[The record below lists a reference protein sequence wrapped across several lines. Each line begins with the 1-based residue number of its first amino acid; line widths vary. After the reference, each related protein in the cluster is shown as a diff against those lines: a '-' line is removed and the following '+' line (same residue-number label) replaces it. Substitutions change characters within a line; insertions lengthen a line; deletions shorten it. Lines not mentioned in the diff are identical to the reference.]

1 MYAIIW
7 LVLIGVVGWS
17 IGNMAGQ
24 HQYAQILGA
33 EPTRARSG
41 NGNCRRHCQLSS
53 VLVQLFDSMTESSAH
68 ANSRKLLVSS
78 LALEPRN
85 EKYVEPMAI

>member
-24 HQYAQILGA
+24 GQYAQILGA
-33 EPTRARSG
+33 DPGALEIILGIVGATIGCHLILPRF
-41 NGNCRRHCQLSS
+41 
-53 VLVQLFDSMTESSAH
+53 FDSMTD
-68 ANSRKLLVSS
+68 
-78 LALEPRN
+78 
-85 EKYVEPMAI
+85 

>member
-17 IGNMAGQ
+17 LGNMAGQ

-33 EPTRARSG
+33 EPSAIEITLGIAVTTVGCHLFLHTSSTR
-41 NGNCRRHCQLSS
+41 
-53 VLVQLFDSMTESSAH
+53 
-68 ANSRKLLVSS
+68 
-78 LALEPRN
+78 
-85 EKYVEPMAI
+85 

>member
-1 MYAIIW
+1 LTQRERCTVAATAQTERVFLYAIIW

-33 EPTRARSG
+33 EPSALDMIVGIVGATVSCHLFLYNSSTR
-41 NGNCRRHCQLSS
+41 
-53 VLVQLFDSMTESSAH
+53 
-68 ANSRKLLVSS
+68 
-78 LALEPRN
+78 
-85 EKYVEPMAI
+85 

>member
-33 EPTRARSG
+33 DPTA
-41 NGNCRRHCQLSS
+41 LD
-53 VLVQLFDSMTESSAH
+53 LVMGIVGATVSCHLFLYT
-68 ANSRKLLVSS
+68 
-78 LALEPRN
+78 ALTH
-85 EKYVEPMAI
+85 

>member
-1 MYAIIW
+1 MTQRERFTVAATAQTERVFLYAIIW

-33 EPTRARSG
+33 EPSGLDMIVGIVGATVSCHLFLYNSSTR
-41 NGNCRRHCQLSS
+41 
-53 VLVQLFDSMTESSAH
+53 
-68 ANSRKLLVSS
+68 
-78 LALEPRN
+78 
-85 EKYVEPMAI
+85 

>member
-1 MYAIIW
+1 MYAIIL

-33 EPTRARSG
+33 EPSAIEITLGIAVTTVGCHLFLHTSSTR
-41 NGNCRRHCQLSS
+41 
-53 VLVQLFDSMTESSAH
+53 
-68 ANSRKLLVSS
+68 
-78 LALEPRN
+78 
-85 EKYVEPMAI
+85 

>member
-33 EPTRARSG
+33 DPS
-41 NGNCRRHCQLSS
+41 
-53 VLVQLFDSMTESSAH
+53 
-68 ANSRKLLVSS
+68 
-78 LALEPRN
+78 ALEITLGIVVTTVCCHLFLYTASTR
-85 EKYVEPMAI
+85 

>member
-17 IGNMAGQ
+17 IANMAGQ

-33 EPTRARSG
+33 EPSALDMITGLVGATFSCHLFLYNSSTR
-41 NGNCRRHCQLSS
+41 
-53 VLVQLFDSMTESSAH
+53 
-68 ANSRKLLVSS
+68 
-78 LALEPRN
+78 
-85 EKYVEPMAI
+85 